1 MKKMKLYGSSRS
13 PYVRKVLIAA
23 HETGAIRDIVVEPMV
38 VTALAANPT
47 MLSVNPLGQI
57 PTLILDDGQALF
69 DSNVICRYL
78 DLVPGK
84 AQLHPR
90 EVAAEIA
97 MMRLLALGDGLIAAL
112 MSLLSEKSRNQPD
125 QSERRLAALKEKL
138 PLIFAALEAE
148 APGMMHA
155 PFDMAQ
161 IAIASALSYID
172 FRLPADVVWRDAY
185 PSLANW
191 FAALSQRPSVVA
203 TAYFDELAAAAASS
217 GKQEKAGKA

>member
-1 MKKMKLYGSSRS
+1 MQKMKLYGSTRS
-13 PYVRKVLIAA
+13 PYARKVLIAA
-23 HETGAIRDIVVEPMV
+23 HETGTIGDIAMEPMV

-57 PTLILDDGQALF
+57 PTLILADGQALF

-78 DLVPGK
+78 DLVLGNG
-84 AQLHPR
+84 QLHPR

-97 MMRLLALGDGLIAAL
+97 MLRLLALGDGLTAVL

-125 QSERRLAALKEKL
+125 QSEQRLAALRKKP
-138 PLIFAALEAE
+138 PLIFATLEAE
-148 APGMMHA
+148 AARMMQA

-161 IAIASALSYID
+161 IAIVSALCYID
-172 FRLPADVVWRDAY
+172 FRLSGDVVWREAH
-185 PSLANW
+185 PTLANW
-191 FAALSQRPSVVA
+191 FAAVGKRPSVVA
-203 TAYFDELAAAAASS
+203 TTYFDEQAAASA

>member
-1 MKKMKLYGSSRS
+1 MRKLKLYGSTRS

-23 HETGAIRDIVVEPMV
+23 HETGAIGDIVMEQMV

-78 DLVPGK
+78 DLVAGK
-84 AQLHPR
+84 GQLHPR
-90 EVAAEIA
+90 EIAAEIA
-97 MMRLLALGDGLIAAL
+97 MMRLLALGDGLTAAL
-112 MSLLSEKSRNQPD
+112 MSLLSEKSRSQPEH
-125 QSERRLAALKEKL
+125 SERRLAALREKL
-138 PLIFAALEAE
+138 PLIFATLEAE
-148 APGMMHA
+148 APRMMQA

-161 IAIASALSYID
+161 IAIVSALCYID
-172 FRLPADVVWRDAY
+172 FRLSDDVVWRETH

-191 FAALSQRPSVVA
+191 FAAVGQRPSVVA
-203 TAYFDELAAAAASS
+203 TAYFDELAAAAASA
-217 GKQEKAGKA
+217 GKQEKAGQA

>member
-13 PYVRKVLIAA
+13 PYVRKVLIVA
-23 HETGAIRDIVVEPMV
+23 HETGAIRDLVVEPMV

-57 PTLILDDGQALF
+57 PTLILDDGEALY
-69 DSNVICRYL
+69 DSDVICRYL
-78 DLVPGK
+78 DLVLGK
-84 AQLHPR
+84 GQLHPR
-90 EVAAEIA
+90 EIAAEIA
-97 MMRLLALGDGLIAAL
+97 MMRRVALGDGLIAVL
-112 MSLLSEKSRNQPD
+112 MNLLSEQSRRQPD
-125 QSERRLAALKEKL
+125 HSERRLAASREKL
-138 PLIFAALEAE
+138 PLIFAHLEAE
-148 APGMMHA
+148 ATSMIDA

-161 IAIASALSYID
+161 ITIVSALSYID
-172 FRLPADVVWRDAY
+172 FRLSADVVWRDTY

-203 TAYFDELAAAAASS
+203 TAYFDELAAAASA